1 MTKDK
6 KENQEDRSYLYIK
19 YYRNERR
26 NLKRLKLKIILS
38 LSGLIILLISMLTGN
53 LDFILNYIFE
63 LILSYFYYN

>member
-26 NLKRLKLKIILS
+26 KSKRLKLKIILS
-38 LSGLIILLISMLTGN
+38 ISGLVILLISMLTGN
-53 LDFILNYIFE
+53 LDFILNYLFE
-63 LILSYFYYN
+63 LILSYFNYN

>member
-1 MTKDK
+1 MKKDRN
-6 KENQEDRSYLYIK
+6 ENQQNRSYLYIK

-38 LSGLIILLISMLTGN
+38 ISGLIILLISMLTGN

-63 LILSYFYYN
+63 LILSYLNYN